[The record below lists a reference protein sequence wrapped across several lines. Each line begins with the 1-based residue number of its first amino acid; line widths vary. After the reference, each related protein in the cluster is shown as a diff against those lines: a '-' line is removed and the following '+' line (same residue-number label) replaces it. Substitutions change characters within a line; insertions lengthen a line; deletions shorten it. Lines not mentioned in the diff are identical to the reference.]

1 MSLIKS
7 NLAVASGTA
16 MSRLTGMIR
25 AAMLGVVIGQ
35 GGLTDAYN
43 QANSTPNLIYELLL
57 GGVLSASLVPL
68 FTRLHQEDDRDG
80 TSAVF
85 TVTTTALAALTVVSV
100 AAAPLIFRMY
110 SWMTS
115 ADIDAD
121 QYHRVGT
128 LLSRIFLLQVFFYGM
143 NALCSA
149 YLNARGRYF
158 AAAWVPALSNVVI
171 IASLWWVPHTVHGKV
186 PVLADVLT
194 NTSLR
199 WTLGLGATLG
209 IAVMAVALI
218 PSMVQ
223 VGAPMRPRFDLRS
236 PAVRRL
242 RTLSGWAL
250 GYVIANQVAIL
261 VVQNL
266 TRAGTGNQ
274 DAYTKAYTLFVLPH
288 GLLAMSIATTFM
300 PEMTRA
306 VLSRNRARFVDSSST
321 AIRLVGMLT
330 IPAGFGLFALR
341 RSIIAACFQ
350 YGHFDRLDTLRT
362 SRALAGFALGLGAF
376 SLYLIILRA
385 FYAHHDARTPF
396 VVNVL
401 ENLINIVLAIAL
413 YQRYGVLGLGLSF
426 ALAYVVASVVALR
439 VLRIKLPAYP
449 LQPVWDALWRI
460 VLASVVMAEVAWLI
474 SERVG
479 DVSGGG
485 AVVRATVGSLV
496 GVIVYLG
503 VLTVLGLPE
512 LTDLGQRLGR
522 RADGAR

>member
-1 MSLIKS
+1 MSLLKS

-25 AAMLGVVIGQ
+25 TATLGVVIGQ

-68 FTRLHQEDDRDG
+68 FTRLHEENDREG
-80 TSAVF
+80 TAEVF
-85 TVTTTALAALTVVSV
+85 SVTTAALALLTTIAVI
-100 AAAPLIFRMY
+100 AAPLIFRMY

-115 ADIDAD
+115 TEIDAD

-128 LLSRIFLLQVFFYGM
+128 LLARLFLLQVLFYGV
-143 NALCSA
+143 NALCTA

-171 IASLWWVPHTVHGKV
+171 IISLLMVPATVDHKV
-186 PVLADVLT
+186 PVLTDVLY
-194 NTSLR
+194 NGSLR

-209 IAVMAVALI
+209 VAVMALALL
-218 PSMVQ
+218 PSMVR
-223 VGAPMRPRFDLRS
+223 VNAPLTFRFTLDS
-236 PAVRRL
+236 PAIRRL

-250 GYVIANQVAIL
+250 GYVVANQVAIL

-266 TRAGTGNQ
+266 TRAGTGSQ
-274 DAYTKAYTLFVLPH
+274 DAYTKAFTLFVLPH

-306 VLSRNRARFVDSSST
+306 VMSRDRGRFIERSSMS
-321 AIRLVGMLT
+321 IRLVAMLT

-350 YGHFDRLDTLRT
+350 WGRFDTAGTLRT

-376 SLYLIILRA
+376 SLYLIVLRA

-396 VVNVL
+396 VINVV
-401 ENLINIVLAIAL
+401 ENLINIVLAFAL
-413 YQRYGVLGLGLSF
+413 YQRYGVLGLGAAF
-426 ALAYVVASVVALR
+426 AVAYVLSA
-439 VLRIKLPAYP
+439 VLGLQVLTYKLPGYP
-449 LQPVWDALWRI
+449 LAPIWDALWK
-460 VLASVVMAEVAWLI
+460 VLLASAVMAEVAWLV
-474 SERVG
+474 SEQVG
-479 DVSGGG
+479 GVARG
-485 AVVRATVGSLV
+485 AAVTRALTGSLV
-496 GVIVYLG
+496 GVVVYVVVLATLG
-503 VLTVLGLPE
+503 MPE
-512 LTDLGQRLGR
+512 LAELRTRARRIIGR
-522 RADGAR
+522 